1 MKTARMNS
9 TDFNRL
15 VKATKDFVDELYR
28 PILSYIHMEFDANT
42 QTVTAVACDGYKLST
57 EHAKAD
63 CDESFSCYV
72 KRDAHIPG
80 GGDVQITLCEELQQ
94 LRLESADFSVSY
106 NQLADKYLEWKRVVP
121 TTPPGY
127 SITFNGN
134 LLLDALKAAKASCSK
149 SFKGSL
155 VIEFRDPNEPIVIRT
170 NEDDIKLVLPLRMQK
185 REK

>member
-42 QTVTAVACDGYKLST
+42 QTVTAVACDGHKLST

-80 GGDVQITLCEELQQ
+80 SGYVQITLCEELRQV
-94 LRLESADFSVSY
+94 RLESADFSVSY
-106 NQLADKYLEWKRVVP
+106 NQPAGNYLDWKLVVP
-121 TTPPGY
+121 TTPSGY
-127 SITFNGN
+127 SITFDGN
-134 LLLDALKAAKASCSK
+134 LLLDALKAAKASCSR
-149 SFKGSL
+149 SFKESL

-170 NEDDIKLVLPLRMQK
+170 NEDNIKLVLPLRMQK

>member
-80 GGDVQITLCEELQQ
+80 GGDVQITLCEEPQQ

-106 NQLADKYLEWKRVVP
+106 NQPADNYLDWKRVVP